1 MEHTLTKRLIP
12 IMTVGTL
19 VLTVVSC
26 GSRHSIMDSIS
37 ADEEYLAAVAELEA
51 SQSSTPRAAQT
62 AAPAHAAAPRTP
74 SQAVMTPFP
83 FESVNDAPWPEIF
96 NDSNKYQYPFAEKF
110 GINPIHDIG
119 HAYFTKEPIVLVTP
133 TPEYDID
140 TLTHSVPYLVPR
152 AQKLL
157 SDIGADFRARLKK
170 QGIQG
175 WRIRVTSLLR
185 TPSSVKKLR
194 RVNINAADSSAHQ
207 FATTFDLSYLHFRPD
222 AAATPTTD
230 HILKQALA
238 ETLFDFRKKE
248 RCMIKYES
256 KTHCFHITVTK

>member
-1 MEHTLTKRLIP
+1 MEHTLTRRLIP
-12 IMTVGTL
+12 IMTVGAIA
-19 VLTVVSC
+19 LTVVSC
-26 GSRHSIMDSIS
+26 GSRQSIMDSIS
-37 ADEEYLAAVAELEA
+37 ANEEYLAAVAELEA
-51 SQSSTPRAAQT
+51 SQPSSPRTAQST
-62 AAPAHAAAPRTP
+62 APAQPHNTP
-74 SQAVMTPFP
+74 SQAAMTPFP

-96 NDSNKYQYPFAEKF
+96 NDSNKYQYPFAEKL
-110 GINPIHDIG
+110 GIKPIHDIG
-119 HAYFTKEPIVLVTP
+119 HAYFTKEPIVLITP
-133 TPEYDID
+133 TAEYDID

-185 TPSSVKKLR
+185 TPASVKKLR